1 MDFSNLDVQK
11 YIDLGVE
18 MVASY
23 APKLLLALVVL
34 FVGLKAIK
42 LLNKILDKI
51 FAKQHLD
58 PSVAGFLESLIAI
71 TLKIVLFIA
80 VAGMLGV
87 QTSSFVAL
95 VGAAGLAVGLALQGS
110 LANFAGGVLILLFKP
125 YKVGDHI
132 LAQGYDGVVKQ
143 IQIFNTV
150 LHTPDHKKIIIPNGA
165 ISNDAIEN
173 YTSLGTRRHDIIFG
187 IGYEDDIKKAKD
199 ILLNLAKDNKK
210 ILKEKGHEPEVFV
223 GNLGESSVDLN
234 LRVWC
239 QDKHYV
245 GLPADFF
252 ELAKAEFDANGIN
265 IPYPQQDIHHY
276 YETKDPTGKY
286 EVEV

>member
-1 MDFSNLDVQK
+1 MPELDLTK

-23 APKLLLALVVL
+23 APKLILAIVVL

-42 LLNKILDKI
+42 ILNKVIDKI
-51 FAKQHLD
+51 FNHQHLD
-58 PSVAGFLESLIAI
+58 PSVAGFLESLLSIV
-71 TLKIVLFIA
+71 LKIVLFIA
-80 VAGMLGV
+80 VAGMMGV

-110 LANFAGGVLILLFKP
+110 LANFAGGVLILIFKP

-132 LAQGYDGVVKQ
+132 LTQGYDGVVKQ

-150 LHTPDHKKIIIPNGA
+150 LVTPDHNKIIIPNGPV
-165 ISNDAIEN
+165 SNGAIEN
-173 YTSLGTRRHDIIFG
+173 YTVLKTRRHDIVFG
-187 IGYEDDIKKAKD
+187 IGYDDDIKKAKE
-199 ILLNLAKDNKK
+199 ILMRLAKDNKK
-210 ILKEKGHEPEVFV
+210 ILTEKGHEASVFV
-223 GNLGESSVDLN
+223 GNLGESSVDIT

-239 QDKHYV
+239 KDKDYV

-252 ELAKAEFDANGIN
+252 ELAKAEFDANDIN

-276 YETKDPTGKY
+276 YENVDPTAHN

>member
-1 MDFSNLDVQK
+1 MDFSKIDIQK
-11 YIDLGVE
+11 YVDLGIE
-18 MVASY
+18 MAAGY
-23 APKLLLALVVL
+23 APKLLLAIAVL
-34 FVGLKAIK
+34 FIGLKAIK
-42 LLNKILDKI
+42 ILNKVLDKI
-51 FAKQHLD
+51 FKHQHLD
-58 PSVAGFLESLIAI
+58 PSVAGFLESLLGII
-71 TLKIVLFIA
+71 LKIVLFIA

-143 IQIFNTV
+143 IQIFNTI

-173 YTSLGTRRHDIIFG
+173 YTALGTRRHDIVFG

-199 ILLNLAKDNKK
+199 LLLKLAKDNKK
-210 ILKEKGHEPEVFV
+210 ILKEKGHEPAVFV
-223 GNLGESSVDLN
+223 GNLGESSVDIT

-239 QDKHYV
+239 KDKHYV
-245 GLPADFF
+245 GLEADFF
-252 ELAKAEFDANGIN
+252 ELAKAEFDANN
-265 IPYPQQDIHHY
+265 ISIPFPQQDIHHY
-276 YETKDPTGKY
+276 YETKDPTGKF